1 MDDQSEIQYP
11 QQQQMTSAFAPPS
24 SRSLSRDELRAL
36 GRKAGAAV
44 AGGSLI
50 ALGLPLLPMPGPVG
64 ETLSIGGMAVLATEF
79 PAAQR
84 VLDGTRD
91 KLVQV
96 LDKTKPEE
104 EDDPHHDDDEDENKE
119 RQEGKKS
126 DSSQRCAT
134 NSALQQNQAPPPPEG
149 DYFHLHDELLAPPPR
164 HTHQV
169 RHPHRH
175 HQPHSNYHY
184 HHGHHNHRTQGGR
197 RRTKKKRRTQ
207 KLKRSLHRSIHGMG
221 TKVVLP
227 LMDTVCT
234 ERDGGSKMSGAGVR
248 ASTRKAFA
256 GAKSRLRSTI
266 QSLSYE
272 VAAGWREVE
281 EEYAQQALAQAEAA
295 RLAQQMR
302 RMQESEEQR
311 ILRMLNAS
319 NSDTDKRNSYT
330 SASSCEHYE
339 EEEYAEDDEIWETE
353 SCPER
358 WIDWDETL
366 WETSSL

>member
-1 MDDQSEIQYP
+1 
-11 QQQQMTSAFAPPS
+11 
-24 SRSLSRDELRAL
+24 
-36 GRKAGAAV
+36 
-44 AGGSLI
+44 
-50 ALGLPLLPMPGPVG
+50 
-64 ETLSIGGMAVLATEF
+64 
-79 PAAQR
+79 
-84 VLDGTRD
+84 
-91 KLVQV
+91 
-96 LDKTKPEE
+96 
-104 EDDPHHDDDEDENKE
+104 
-119 RQEGKKS
+119 
-126 DSSQRCAT
+126 
-134 NSALQQNQAPPPPEG
+134 
-149 DYFHLHDELLAPPPR
+149 
-164 HTHQV
+164 
-169 RHPHRH
+169 
-175 HQPHSNYHY
+175 
-184 HHGHHNHRTQGGR
+184 
-197 RRTKKKRRTQ
+197 
-207 KLKRSLHRSIHGMG
+207 MG

-234 ERDGGSKMSGAGVR
+234 ERDGGSSVSGAGVR

-256 GAKSRLRSTI
+256 GAKSRLRSTF
-266 QSLSYE
+266 QSLSNE

-295 RLAQQMR
+295 KLAQQMR